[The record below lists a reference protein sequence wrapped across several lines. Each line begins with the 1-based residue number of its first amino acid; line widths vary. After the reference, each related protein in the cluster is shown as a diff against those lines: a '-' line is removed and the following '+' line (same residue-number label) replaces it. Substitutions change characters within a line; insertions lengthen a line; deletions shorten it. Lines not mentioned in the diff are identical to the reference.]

1 MNASFLADGL
11 HLLFLRLVTVNTLN
25 LATQPAQ
32 QQSILRKRE
41 AKDIN

>member
-11 HLLFLRLVTVNTLN
+11 HLLFLRLVVNTLN

-32 QQSILRKRE
+32 QQSIMRKRE